1 MTLEF
6 AMSISMSEKK
16 IAVGITPE
24 NVVRHELIG
33 LRVRVAESTDPP
45 LRGLSGVVVD
55 ESYNMLVV
63 ETKKAGKPAAEK
75 RLSKRN
81 SVFIFALP
89 NKVKVKVEGRLLVG
103 RPEDRIKK
111 KFDRW

>member
-1 MTLEF
+1 
-6 AMSISMSEKK
+6 MSIGMCAKK
-16 IAVGITPE
+16 RGSGITPE

-33 LRVRVAESTDPP
+33 LKVKVAESTDPA
-45 LRGLSGVVVD
+45 LRGLSGTVVD

-63 ETKKAGKPAAEK
+63 ETKKRGKNPAEK
-75 RLSKRN
+75 RLSKCN

-89 NKVKVKVEGRLLVG
+89 NKVKVKVEGRLLIG